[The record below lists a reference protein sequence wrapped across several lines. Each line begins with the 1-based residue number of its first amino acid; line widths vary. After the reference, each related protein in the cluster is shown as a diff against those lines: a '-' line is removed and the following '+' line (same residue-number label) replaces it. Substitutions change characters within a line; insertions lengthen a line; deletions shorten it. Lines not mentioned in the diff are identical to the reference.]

1 MMKKMQ
7 FKKIWIKVFAWVAL
21 VAFVGIIILSAAMSS
36 VYAAK
41 SSSQIKKEMDAAK
54 SEKNAAASQHEALDA
69 EITKVSEKIHSLEV
83 DIDANQVKIDQTAKE
98 LEEAKAKSKEQNQSY
113 ITRVKYM
120 IENGNQT
127 YLEMLSTAS
136 SITDFLNRV
145 EIVKMV
151 SEYDKNLLDTLKATE
166 EKIQTLADEL
176 EKTQATLN
184 ANKSNLES
192 NKATLN
198 AKIAQNEERQ
208 KKLESDIAAY
218 QKAYEQAQ
226 KQEAAAWASAK
237 SKVSV
242 NTKFVGGQF
251 GWPSASST
259 LITSQYG
266 RRLHPVLGTY
276 RGHAGVDIGAA
287 YGTNVLAAND
297 GTVVVAGYNSG
308 GYGNYVIIDHGG
320 GYTTLYGHNSSLC
333 VSAGQKVT
341 RGTVIAKC
349 GSTGLSSGPHI
360 HFEVRVNGSP
370 VNPLPYVQK

>member
-1 MMKKMQ
+1 MKKMQ
-7 FKKIWIKVFAWVAL
+7 TRKILIKVCAWIALAAFAGL
-21 VAFVGIIILSAAMSS
+21 TILSAAMSS

-54 SEKNAAASQHEALDA
+54 KEKSAAASQHEALDA

-98 LEEAKAKSKEQNQSY
+98 LEEAEAKSAEQNESY

-120 IENGNQT
+120 IENGDQT
-127 YLEMLSTAS
+127 YLEMLSTS
-136 SITDFLNRV
+136 NSLTDFLNRM

-166 EKIQTLADEL
+166 EKIRTLKDDL
-176 EKTQATLN
+176 DKTQATLN

-218 QKAYEQAQ
+218 QKAYEAAQ
-226 KQEAAAWASAK
+226 KQEAAAWASAQA
-237 SKVSV
+237 KVST

-259 LITSQYG
+259 IITSQYG

-276 RGHAGVDIGAA
+276 RGHAGIDIGAG

-297 GTVVVAGYNSG
+297 GTVIVAGYNSG

>member
-1 MMKKMQ
+1 MKKLWV
-7 FKKIWIKVFAWVAL
+7 KIFAWVAL

-54 SEKNAAASQHEALDA
+54 QEKSAAASQHEALDA
-69 EITKVSEKIHSLEV
+69 EITKVSEKIHNLEV
-83 DIDANQVKIDQTAKE
+83 DINNNQIKIDQTAKE
-98 LEEAKAKSKEQNQSY
+98 LEEAKAKSEEQNQSY

-120 IENGNQT
+120 IENGDQT
-127 YLEMLSTAS
+127 YLEMLSTS
-136 SITDFLNRV
+136 SSLTDFLNRV

-166 EKIQTLADEL
+166 EKIQTLANEL
-176 EKTQATLN
+176 EQTQQTLN
-184 ANKSNLES
+184 ANKASLES
-192 NKATLN
+192 NKAALN
-198 AKIAQNEERQ
+198 SKIAQNEERQ

-218 QKAYEQAQ
+218 QKAYDEAV
-226 KQEAAAWASAK
+226 KQEAAAWASAQ
-237 SKVSV
+237 SKIST

-251 GWPSASST
+251 GWPSASSS
-259 LITSQYG
+259 LITSGYG

-276 RGHAGVDIGAA
+276 RGHSGLDIGAA

-297 GTVVVAGYNSG
+297 GTVIVAGYNSG

-333 VSAGQKVT
+333 VSAGQKVK

-360 HFEVRVNGSP
+360 HFEIRINGSP